1 MTASEFNQL
10 VRDRRSVFPKSF
22 NQMKIA
28 DEVIAQVLENA
39 NWAPT
44 HKFTEPWRFVVF
56 KEDGLKKFANYQAQ
70 RYKDLHSEPEPA
82 KINKLINKPLAA
94 SHIIA
99 VGMKR
104 DEQNR
109 VPEIEEIIA
118 VGCAIQ
124 NIYLSISSYGI
135 GGYFSTG
142 GVTYDEEAKAFFG
155 MQNNDKLLGFFY
167 LGCCD
172 DFPTKGI
179 RKPVSEK
186 IKWVTN

>member
-1 MTASEFNQL
+1 MTTSEVNQL
-10 VRDRRSVFPKSF
+10 VRERRSVFPKFF
-22 NQMKIA
+22 NQKKIA
-28 DEVIAQVLENA
+28 DEVIEQILENA

-44 HKFTEPWRFVVF
+44 HRFTEPWRFVVF
-56 KEDGLKKFANYQAQ
+56 KENGLKKLADYQAK
-70 RYKDLHSEPEPA
+70 RYKELNADPDPVKL
-82 KINKLINKPLAA
+82 NKLMKKPMAA
-94 SHIIA
+94 SHIVA
-99 VGMKR
+99 VGMNR

-124 NIYLSISSYGI
+124 NIYLSLSSYGI

-155 MQNNDKLLGFFY
+155 LKTNDRLLGFFF
-167 LGCCD
+167 LGCHED
-172 DFPTKGI
+172 VPAKGI

-186 IKWVTN
+186 IKWVVD